1 MTFPSTVPRVLIINV
16 VSERIV
22 FHPSFSTI
30 ISQSPANLLRGI
42 TLQQPS
48 PPPSAFGIPIHN
60 CPKEKP
66 IPRALRHH
74 PTVSRSR
81 SGALWWVRV
90 KAVHRTLFVMK
101 AMSQRILIRPS
112 QLLITPRLFC
122 QRTVPA
128 FTYHKL
134 QSSTQHQT
142 RTMSDIKQISSQ
154 RAAQRELDLMFWS
167 LLLSLMVFS

>member
-1 MTFPSTVPRVLIINV
+1 MTFPSTVPRVPIINV
-16 VSERIV
+16 VSEKIV
-22 FHPSFSTI
+22 FRLSSSTT
-30 ISQSPANLLRGI
+30 ISQSPANLLTIAPRR
-42 TLQQPS
+42 S
-48 PPPSAFGIPIHN
+48 RF
-60 CPKEKP
+60 
-66 IPRALRHH
+66 RALRHH

-81 SGALWWVRV
+81 SGAVWWERV

-134 QSSTQHQT
+134 QSSTPHQT

-154 RAAQRELDLMFWS
+154 RAAQRELDLMFW
-167 LLLSLMVFS
+167 